1 MSKSYGSATPV
12 EYQLN
17 LSKKKMFV
25 NQNFQTL
32 SEEEEET
39 RKNNLDERLNK
50 KYGNTIK
57 ATIT

>member
-1 MSKSYGSATPV
+1 MSKSYGSTTPV

-17 LSKKKMFV
+17 LSEKKMFV

-50 KYGNTIK
+50 EYGNTIK

>member
-50 KYGNTIK
+50 EYGNTIK

>member
-17 LSKKKMFV
+17 LSEKKTFV

-50 KYGNTIK
+50 EYGNTIK